1 MEKMPILTN
10 PSIDGKFVLAI
21 NVGSSSIKYA
31 VFPLVSAP
39 NGKLGAVL
47 RGDVDRMIGD
57 AGGDTRCLDRVLT
70 EVELTIRL
78 DAVVAVG
85 HRIVHGGPK
94 LAAPQIID
102 ADLIAQLKQLVPFA
116 PEHLPA
122 EIALIEQILVRF
134 PQLPQIACF
143 DTAFHKNLPRV
154 AQLLPIPRRYERAGI
169 RRYGFHGL
177 SYEFLHGELTRLG
190 EPAITNGAVILAH
203 LGNGASLA
211 AVRNG
216 QCIDTSMAFTP
227 AAGLVMA
234 TRAGDI
240 DPGLVAYIAECEA
253 MTPERLAAFVTHEC
267 GLLGVSET
275 TGDMRR
281 LMAIEQSDPRAAD
294 AIALFCYQVKKWIGA
309 FTAALGGLDTLVF
322 SGGIGEHNAII
333 RARICAGLE
342 YLGVEIDDTQ
352 NALHADLISTARARV
367 KVQVIPTDEESIIAR
382 AMFHLLQYR
391 IAST

>member
-1 MEKMPILTN
+1 MEEMPMLTN
-10 PSIDGKFVLAI
+10 SSIDGKFVLAM

-47 RGDVDRMIGD
+47 RGDIHRRVGAVSD
-57 AGGDTRCLDRVLT
+57 DTSGLDRVLT
-70 EVELTIRL
+70 EIELTIRL
-78 DAVVAVG
+78 DAIVAVG
-85 HRIVHGGPK
+85 HRIVHGGAK
-94 LAAPQIID
+94 LAAPQIIN

-154 AQLLPIPRRYERAGI
+154 AQLLPIPRRYEQAGI

-177 SYEFLHGELTRLG
+177 SYKFLHEELTRLG
-190 EPAITNGAVILAH
+190 DPAITSGAVILAH

-211 AVRNG
+211 AVRDG

-240 DPGLVAYIAECEA
+240 DPGLIAYISEREA

-275 TGDMRR
+275 SGDMRR
-281 LMAIEQSDPRAAD
+281 LMAIEQSDPRAAE

-333 RARICAGLE
+333 RARICAGLD
-342 YLGVEIDDTQ
+342 YLGVDIDDAQ
-352 NALHADLISTARARV
+352 NALHAALISSARARV
-367 KVQVIPTDEESIIAR
+367 KVRVIPTDEESVIAR
-382 AMFHLLQYR
+382 AMCHLLQSQ
-391 IAST
+391 AA

>member
-1 MEKMPILTN
+1 MEKMPTLTS
-10 PSIDGKFVLAI
+10 PPIDGKFVLAI
-21 NVGSSSIKYA
+21 NVGSSSLKYA

-47 RGDVDRMIGD
+47 RGDVDRAVGAVSD
-57 AGGDTRCLDRVLT
+57 DTSGLDRVIT
-70 EVELTIRL
+70 EIKLTIRL
-78 DAVVAVG
+78 DAIVAVG

-94 LAAPQIID
+94 LAASQIID
-102 ADLIAQLKQLVPFA
+102 PDLIAQLKQLVPFA
-116 PEHLPA
+116 PEHLPV

-143 DTAFHKNLPRV
+143 DTAFHRNLPRV
-154 AQLLPIPRRYERAGI
+154 AQLLPIPRRYEQAGI

-177 SYEFLHGELTRLG
+177 SYEFLRGELTRLG
-190 EPAITNGAVILAH
+190 DPAITSGAVILAH

-211 AVRNG
+211 AVRDG

-240 DPGLVAYIAECEA
+240 DPGLVAYISDCEA

-275 TGDMRR
+275 TGEMRR
-281 LMAIEQSDPRAAD
+281 LMAIEQSDPRAAE
-294 AIALFCYQVKKWIGA
+294 AVALFCYQVKKWIGA

-322 SGGIGEHNAII
+322 SGGIGEHSAII
-333 RARICAGLE
+333 RARICVGLA
-342 YLGVEIDDTQ
+342 YLGIDIDDAQ
-352 NALHADLISTARARV
+352 NALHAALISTASAHV
-367 KVQVIPTDEESIIAR
+367 KVRVIPTDEESVIAR
-382 AMFHLLQYR
+382 AMCRLLQSQ
-391 IAST
+391 IA